1 MRQKRAQFEY
11 ALRAL
16 CRRNINVRTN
26 ADKLASKLLNINTN
40 DLWREVKHFTYD
52 KTVQANSIDG
62 HQGDDNVVYF
72 LKNTILASSIVLR
85 NHHLTENNLIP

>member
-72 LKNTILASSIVLR
+72 LKKKHYSSIFNSVKTPPFNR
-85 NHHLTENNLIP
+85 K